1 MADFIMGA
9 QKDDGYSLIRRKAF
23 APEIL
28 TAISQLTLQGKSIL
42 VSGAFIGSDAS
53 AQGDAGFVADKL
65 KYRFGISVPTDSI
78 CTIQGLNS
86 TATIYSRPS
95 EQNYWVRSTDVIEP
109 VGGAFSSMA
118 YANGGY
124 SAAIAYPG
132 PGYRVMAFGFP
143 LECIKDDEIRRN
155 IFAIAIDY
163 LLSK

>member
-1 MADFIMGA
+1 M
-9 QKDDGYSLIRRKAF
+9 
-23 APEIL
+23 
-28 TAISQLTLQGKSIL
+28 
-42 VSGAFIGSDAS
+42 
-53 AQGDAGFVADKL
+53 ADKL

-163 LLSK
+163 LLGK

>member
-1 MADFIMGA
+1 MNKPIFNKRQILVFRRFGN
-9 QKDDGYSLIRRKAF
+9 KGYSLF
-23 APEIL
+23 ACLGKVVVCSVLSVSSL
-28 TAISQLTLQGKSIL
+28 TYASTKS
-42 VSGAFIGSDAS
+42 VS
-53 AQGDAGFVADKL
+53 V
-65 KYRFGISVPTDSI
+65 RPVPTDSI
-78 CTIQGLNS
+78 CAIQGLNS